1 MSCEC
6 NDDMAEQVKADDTA
20 AAPQLVELPAELRRG
35 RAGQNSAHFMALEPS
50 TATAFLIDTV
60 EAEVQDDNADTH

>member
-6 NDDMAEQVKADDTA
+6 NDDMAGQVKADDAA

-35 RAGQNSAHFMALEPS
+35 RAGQNSAHFMPVDPFAS
-50 TATAFLIDTV
+50 TEFLASMVDTG
-60 EAEVQDDNADTH
+60 VQDDNANTH